1 MSITDQEETME
12 NNPAYLNT
20 ALPLE
25 ERAWDLVKRMTL
37 EEKASQILH
46 NSKVVSR
53 LNIPEYNWW
62 NECLHG
68 VARAGRATVFP
79 QAIGLGATFDEDLL
93 YRVASAIS
101 DEARAKYAAAVRSGN
116 RGQYMGLTFWTPNV
130 NIFRDPRWGR
140 GQETYGEDPYLTGK
154 LGSAFVRGLQ
164 GDHPKIM
171 KTAACG
177 KHYAVHSG
185 PEALRHEFDAR
196 ATPKDLRETYLPAF
210 EMLVKEGKVEAV
222 MGAYNRTNGEVCCGS
237 RTLLKDILRDE
248 WGFDGHV
255 LSDCWAV
262 RDFHEHHKV
271 TPGPEESVALAI
283 RNGCDLNC
291 GCTYEYVVAAV
302 KNGKLDEK
310 LVDKAVFRL
319 MRTRLRLGM
328 FDPEEDNPYRGLT
341 ETVVD
346 CPEHRKLARES
357 AVKSIVL
364 LKNSGDVLP
373 LKEDRKNIY
382 ICGPNAANIGAL
394 IGNYYGS
401 NPRIVTPVEGVAGR
415 IGKNVTLDYRPGV
428 LLDRKNINPIEWGIF
443 EAHKSDVTIA
453 ILGIDGSLEG
463 EEGDALASPYL
474 GDRQNIGLPAGQVDF
489 LRKLKE
495 GPQPVVTVL
504 LSGSPLAVPEVHE
517 LSDAVIWAGYPGEEG
532 GNALADILFG
542 DVSPAGKLPVT
553 FPKSTEQ
560 LPPYEDYSM
569 EGRTYKYMKEEPL
582 YPFGFGLTYTRF
594 SYTDLK
600 TGHESVKEGDTLSLS
615 VILKNEGSID
625 SDEAVQL
632 YLRRLDAPFLLPLS
646 EHKGFKRLHVRAGE
660 EVKINFKLGTE
671 DLKVIDMDGNKIWLP
686 GELDVIIGSCSPGS
700 RGTELGAPDP
710 VIKRLCLE

>member
-1 MSITDQEETME
+1 MDK
-12 NNPAYLNT
+12 PVYLDT
-20 ALPLE
+20 SQPIE
-25 ERAWDLVKRMTL
+25 KRAWDLVNRMSL
-37 EEKASQILH
+37 EEKASQLLH
-46 NSKVVSR
+46 ESKEVPR
-53 LNIPEYNWW
+53 LEIPKYNWW

-68 VARAGRATVFP
+68 VARAGRATIFP
-79 QAIGLGATFDEDLL
+79 QAIGLGAAFDEDLL
-93 YRVASAIS
+93 YRIASAIS
-101 DEARAKYAAAVRSGN
+101 DEARAKYAAASRAGN

-140 GQETYGEDPYLTGK
+140 GQETYGEDPFLTGK
-154 LGSAFVRGLQ
+154 LGSALVRGLQ
-164 GDHPKIM
+164 GEDRKVM
-171 KTAACG
+171 KTAACA

-185 PEALRHEFDAR
+185 PEKLRHEFDAQ
-196 ATPKDLRETYLPAF
+196 ASQKDLRETYLPAF

-237 RTLLKDILRDE
+237 RTLLQEILRDE
-248 WGFDGHV
+248 WGFSGHV

-271 TPGPEESVALAI
+271 TPGPEESAALAI
-283 RNGCDLNC
+283 SNGCDLNC
-291 GCTYEYVVAAV
+291 GCTFEYVVQAV
-302 KNGKLDEK
+302 KNGKLEEK
-310 LVDKAVFRL
+310 YVDQAVFRL

-328 FDPEEDNPYRGLT
+328 FDPEEDNPYMGLT
-341 ETVVD
+341 EEVVD
-346 CPEHRKLARES
+346 SPEHRKLARES
-357 AVKSIVL
+357 AVKSTVL

-373 LKEDRKNIY
+373 LKDNLKNIY

-401 NPRIVTPVEGVAGR
+401 NPRIVTPFEGVAGR

-453 ILGIDGSLEG
+453 VLGIDGSLEG

-474 GDRQNIGLPAGQVDF
+474 GDREDIGLPEGQLDF

-553 FPKSTEQ
+553 FPKSTGQ

-569 EGRTYKYMKEEPL
+569 EGRTYKYMKEDPL
-582 YPFGFGLTYTRF
+582 YPFGFGL
-594 SYTDLK
+594 SYTGFEYVSVQADRDLIREDEPVTVTVEVRN
-600 TGHESVKEGDTLSLS
+600 TGNRG
-615 VILKNEGSID
+615 
-625 SDEAVQL
+625 SDEVVQL
-632 YLRRLDAPFLLPLS
+632 YLRYKEKPFRLPEAELR
-646 EHKGFKRLHVRAGE
+646 GFKRVYIEAGE
-660 EVKINFKLGTE
+660 TVGVKFTLTPE
-671 DLKVIDMDGNKIWLP
+671 MLKVVDMDGRKVRLA
-686 GELDVIIGSCSPGS
+686 GEVEVLAGGCSPGK
-700 RGTELGAPDP
+700 RGRDLGAPEP
-710 VIKRLCLE
+710 ASAFLKMV

>member
-1 MSITDQEETME
+1 MDK
-12 NNPAYLNT
+12 PVYLDT
-20 ALPLE
+20 SQPIE
-25 ERAWDLVKRMTL
+25 KRAWDLVNRMSL
-37 EEKASQILH
+37 EEKASQLLH
-46 NSKVVSR
+46 ESKEVPR
-53 LNIPEYNWW
+53 LEIPKYNWW

-68 VARAGRATVFP
+68 VARAGRATIFP
-79 QAIGLGATFDEDLL
+79 QAIGLGAAFDEDLL
-93 YRVASAIS
+93 YRIASAIS
-101 DEARAKYAAAVRSGN
+101 DEARAKYAAASRAGN

-140 GQETYGEDPYLTGK
+140 GQETYGEDPFLTGK
-154 LGSAFVRGLQ
+154 LGSALVRGLQ
-164 GDHPKIM
+164 GEDRKVM
-171 KTAACG
+171 KTAACA

-185 PEALRHEFDAR
+185 PEKLRHEFDAQ
-196 ATPKDLRETYLPAF
+196 ASQKDLRETYLPAF

-237 RTLLKDILRDE
+237 RTLLQEILRDE
-248 WGFDGHV
+248 WGFSGHV

-271 TPGPEESVALAI
+271 TPGPEESAALAI
-283 RNGCDLNC
+283 SNGCDLNC
-291 GCTYEYVVAAV
+291 GCAFEYVVQAV
-302 KNGKLDEK
+302 KNGKLEEK
-310 LVDKAVFRL
+310 YVDQAVFRL

-328 FDPEEDNPYRGLT
+328 FDPEEDNPYMGLT
-341 ETVVD
+341 EEVVD
-346 CPEHRKLARES
+346 SPEHRKLARES
-357 AVKSIVL
+357 AVKSTVL

-373 LKEDRKNIY
+373 LKDNLKNIY

-401 NPRIVTPVEGVAGR
+401 NPRIVTPFEGVAGR

-453 ILGIDGSLEG
+453 VLGIDGSLEG

-474 GDRQNIGLPAGQVDF
+474 GDREDIGLPEGQLDF

-553 FPKSTEQ
+553 FPKSTGQ

-569 EGRTYKYMKEEPL
+569 EGRTYKYMKEDPL
-582 YPFGFGLTYTRF
+582 YPFGFGL
-594 SYTDLK
+594 SYTGFEYVSVQADRDLIREDEPVTVTVEVRN
-600 TGHESVKEGDTLSLS
+600 TGNRG
-615 VILKNEGSID
+615 
-625 SDEAVQL
+625 SDEVVQL
-632 YLRRLDAPFLLPLS
+632 YLRYKEKPFRLPEAELR
-646 EHKGFKRLHVRAGE
+646 GFKRVYIEAGE
-660 EVKINFKLGTE
+660 TVGVKFTLTPE
-671 DLKVIDMDGNKIWLP
+671 MLKVVDMDGRKVRLA
-686 GELDVIIGSCSPGS
+686 GEVEVLAGGCSPGK
-700 RGTELGAPDP
+700 RGRDLGAPEP
-710 VIKRLCLE
+710 ASAFLKMV

>member
-1 MSITDQEETME
+1 MDKPVYLDTTQSIEK
-12 NNPAYLNT
+12 
-20 ALPLE
+20 
-25 ERAWDLVKRMTL
+25 RAWDLVNQMSL
-37 EEKASQILH
+37 DEKASQLLH
-46 NSKVVSR
+46 ESKAVPR
-53 LNIPEYNWW
+53 LEIPKYNWW

-68 VARAGRATVFP
+68 VARAGRATIFP

-93 YRVASAIS
+93 FRIASAIS
-101 DEARAKYAAAVRSGN
+101 DEARAKYAAASRVGN

-140 GQETYGEDPYLTGK
+140 GQETYGEDPFLTGK

-164 GDHPKIM
+164 GEGQKVM
-171 KTAACG
+171 KTAACA

-185 PEALRHEFDAR
+185 PEKLRHEFDAK
-196 ATPKDLRETYLPAF
+196 ASPKDLRETYLPAF

-237 RTLLKDILRDE
+237 KTLLKDILREE
-248 WGFDGHV
+248 WGFGGHV

-283 RNGCDLNC
+283 SNGCDLNC
-291 GCTYEYVVAAV
+291 GCTYEHVIQAV
-302 KNGKLDEK
+302 KNGKLEEK
-310 LVDKAVFRL
+310 YVDQAVFRL

-341 ETVVD
+341 EEVVD

-357 AVKSIVL
+357 AVKSTVL

-373 LKEDRKNIY
+373 LKNNLKNIY

-401 NPRIVTPVEGVAGR
+401 NPRIVTPLEGVAGR

-453 ILGIDGSLEG
+453 VLGIDGSLEG

-474 GDRQNIGLPAGQVDF
+474 GDRQDIGLPEGQLDF
-489 LRKLKE
+489 LRRLKE
-495 GPQPVVTVL
+495 GPQPVVTIL

-532 GNALADILFG
+532 GNALSDILFG

-553 FPKSTEQ
+553 FPKSTGQ

-569 EGRTYKYMKEEPL
+569 EGRTYKYMREEPL
-582 YPFGFGLTYTRF
+582 YPFGFGL
-594 SYTDLK
+594 SYTNFEYVSIQADRESIPEN
-600 TGHESVKEGDTLSLS
+600 ESVTVTAEVRNIGKRG
-615 VILKNEGSID
+615 
-625 SDEAVQL
+625 SDEVIQL
-632 YLRRLDAPFLLPLS
+632 YFRYKDKPFRLPEAELR
-646 EHKGFKRLHVRAGE
+646 GFKRVYIGAGE
-660 EVKINFKLGTE
+660 TVTVKFTLSPE
-671 DLKVIDMDGNKIWLP
+671 MLKVVDMNGRKTRLS
-686 GELDVIIGSCSPGS
+686 GEVEILAGGCSPGE
-700 RGTELGAPDP
+700 RGLTLGAPEP
-710 VIKRLCLE
+710 VSVCVKME